1 MKLPSPEDE
10 DIPHTPLEG
19 GNAAD
24 PSLQKKEHFIE
35 MEVRQFLEVSSGLR
49 LQSRCLF

>member
-10 DIPHTPLEG
+10 EIPHTPLQG
-19 GNAAD
+19 GNAVD
-24 PSLQKKEHFIE
+24 SSLKKNQHFIE
-35 MEVRQFLEVSSGLR
+35 MEVIKFLEVSSGLR